1 MIIQSKTM
9 NTATNKLREIIDKY
23 EKESDER
30 LKEALRDACAD
41 GRDEILNSDKTDLE
55 ILDAKTQALEDALEE
70 LQELATTEDHD

>member
-30 LKEALRDACAD
+30 LKEALRDACKE